1 MKLNSIF
8 LKPVDRAIE
17 GVIKA
22 DDSEHLQ
29 DEVEEY
35 VLTNEV
41 EKRLEEFLD
50 AYNNYHG
57 ANGAWISGFFG
68 SGKSHLL
75 KMISLLLSNEDVGG
89 RSVVDSFLQKC
100 GDNKI
105 LKGAIEK
112 SGDIASKSILFNID
126 QKADVISKTEI
137 DALLSVFVKVFNE
150 SCGYYGKQG
159 YIAEFERVLD
169 EDGLLD
175 GFKQEFAKLEERGWE
190 WARMRV
196 NRFITQIDAAYAAV
210 TGQKVDGIIDR
221 YRADYSVSIE
231 DFANQVN
238 SFIRKQ
244 PAKNFRLNF
253 FVDEVGQ
260 FIADNIKLMTNLQ
273 TIAESLATKCK
284 GQAWI
289 IVTGQEDMNTV
300 VGEME
305 KQQGND
311 FSKIQARFKNR
322 LPLTSKDVAEVIQK
336 RLLAKT
342 DAGKQQLDRLYAE
355 QSNNFQTLFTFSDG
369 SVQFRNYQDNEH
381 FCDCYPFVPYQ
392 FDLFQSSIRN
402 LSERNA
408 FTGKHSSVGERSML
422 GVFQDVAKGIADHAV
437 GQLATFDMMF
447 EGLRTVLKSQIQS
460 SIINAERNITNPLA
474 VRLLKALFLVKY
486 VREFKPTVRNLC
498 VLMLDRFGM
507 DLGQLQTDVEEAL
520 NLLENQVY
528 IQRSGELYEFLTDEE
543 KDVEQEIKNTEV
555 DTADIAEELSKIIFD
570 QVIRAKKLRYD
581 ETRQDYPF
589 TRKLDDRVFG
599 RTHELSVHIVSP
611 FHDEYQ
617 QLDQIKMRHMG
628 QPELLVV
635 LPADDRLFRDIQL
648 FKQTEKYI
656 SQNFSL
662 AKQDSVKR
670 ILTEKTFSN
679 QDRQSEIADSLKEA
693 LGMAR
698 MFVANS
704 EVESKSQDPNT
715 RIHEGFEELIRHTYT
730 NLPMLRGIQYSENE
744 IEKCLR
750 GDDNSLFA
758 GDATVMSEAETEM
771 LSAITRKTQSGL
783 RVTVKQ
789 LVEDFEKKP
798 FGWYLAAI
806 QCTLA
811 KLCGRSRIEVR
822 SDGQILEDGKLAAA
836 LKNTRLHGNLVLEP
850 QIEFPGP
857 VIRRVKEFF
866 QDFFDRSVRSTEPKG
881 IAEEL
886 TDGFSGL
893 QEELTAM
900 MSRSHAIPFLST
912 LAEPVAQLKVFAK
925 KPVKYFFTE
934 FESEFERLLDL
945 KENLLDPIRR
955 FMSGAQLELYSKARK
970 FLTENDANFS
980 YLDGGEHRQLE
991 ELLNDPQCYSGTGIQ
1006 QIKKLH
1012 EALQQRLETLA
1023 VDARVAAESA
1033 VTSKVQRLT
1042 SIKDYDQLTSE
1053 QRAQIEQIV
1062 QETIQQ
1068 IRSQPLIA
1076 VVKEAASRFENHGY
1090 NDILSKVTQWTRP
1103 PTEEYR
1109 IPSKGDA
1116 ATSPT
1121 PAPVAQFIS
1130 LSSLDVE
1137 FPKPWLES
1145 EPDVDAYLATMKKAM
1160 MLAISENKRIQ
1171 I

>member
-1 MKLNSIF
+1 MF

-75 KMISLLLSNEDVGG
+75 KMISLLLSNEDVDGN
-89 RSVVDSFLQKC
+89 SVVDAFLQKC

-169 EDGLLD
+169 EDGLLES
-175 GFKQEFAKLEERGWE
+175 FKEEFGKLEERGWD

-196 NRFITQIDAAYAAV
+196 NRYMAQIDKAYAV
-210 TGQKVDGIIDR
+210 ITGQKVDGIIDR
-221 YRADYSVSIE
+221 YRADYKVSIE

-238 SFIRKQ
+238 TYIRKQ
-244 PAKNFRLNF
+244 PAKDFRLNF

-260 FIADNIKLMTNLQ
+260 FIADNTKLMTNLQ

-305 KQQGND
+305 KKQGND

-342 DAGKQQLDRLYAE
+342 DDGKKQLDGLYVDQA
-355 QSNNFQTLFTFSDG
+355 NNFKTLFTFSDG
-369 SVQFRNYQDNEH
+369 SVQFRNYQDKEH
-381 FCDCYPFVPYQ
+381 FRDCYPFVPYQ

-422 GVFQDVAKGIADHAV
+422 GVFQDVAKGIADHEV
-437 GQLATFDMMF
+437 GELATFDMMF

-460 SIINAERNITNPLA
+460 SILNAERNITNPLA
-474 VRLLKALFLVKY
+474 IRLLKALFLVKY
-486 VREFKPTVRNLC
+486 VREFKPTIRNLC
-498 VLMLDRFGM
+498 VLMLNRFGT
-507 DLGQLQTDVEEAL
+507 DLGQLQRDVEEAL

-528 IQRSGELYEFLTDEE
+528 IQRNGELYEFLTDEE

-555 DTADIAEELSKIIFD
+555 DTTDIAEELSKIIFD
-570 QVIRAKKLRYD
+570 QVIKAKKLRYED
-581 ETRQDYPF
+581 TKQDYPF
-589 TRKLDDRVFG
+589 TRKLDDRAFG
-599 RTHELSVHIVSP
+599 RAQELSVHIISP

-617 QLDQIKMRHMG
+617 QLDQIKMRQMG

-648 FKQTEKYI
+648 YKQTEKYI

-679 QDRQSEIADSLKEA
+679 KERQAEIVENLKA
-693 LGMAR
+693 AVGRAKL
-698 MFVANS
+698 FVANS
-704 EVESKSQDPNT
+704 EVESKSQDPNM
-715 RIHEGFEELIRHTYT
+715 RIHEGFEELIRNTYT

-744 IEKCLR
+744 IEQCLR
-750 GDDNSLFA
+750 GDDDSLFA

-771 LSAITRKTQSGL
+771 LSYISRKTQSGL

-789 LVEDFEKKP
+789 LIEDFEKKP

-811 KLCGRSRIEVR
+811 KLCGRAKVEAR
-822 SDGQILEDGKLAAA
+822 SDGQVLEDGKLAAA
-836 LKNTRLHGNLVLEP
+836 IKNTRLHGNLVLEP
-850 QIEFPGP
+850 QIEFTGP
-857 VIRRVKEFF
+857 QVRRVKEFF
-866 QDFFDRSVRSTEPKG
+866 QDFFDKSVRSTEPKA

-886 TDGFSGL
+886 SKEFLALHD
-893 QEELTAM
+893 ELSDLMA
-900 MSRSHAIPFLST
+900 RSHTFPFLST
-912 LAEPVAQLKVFAK
+912 LSESVAQFRVLAK
-925 KPVKYFFTE
+925 KSFKYFFTE
-934 FESEFERLLDL
+934 FESESEKLLDL
-945 KENLLDPIRR
+945 KEDLLDPIRR
-955 FMSGAQLELYSKARK
+955 FMSGTQSELYSKARK

-980 YLDGGEHRQLE
+980 YLDGGEHR
-991 ELLNDPQCYSGTGIQ
+991 ELKDLLDDPKCYSGNGIQ
-1006 QIKKLH
+1006 EVKKLH
-1012 EALQQRLETLA
+1012 EVLQQRLETLA
-1023 VDARVAAESA
+1023 VDARAAAEAA
-1033 VTSKVQRLT
+1033 VTSKIQRLN
-1042 SIKDYDQLTSE
+1042 SIKGYDQLTNQQKE
-1053 QRAQIEQIV
+1053 EIDKVV
-1062 QETIQQ
+1062 QETIKQ

-1076 VVKEAASRFENHGY
+1076 VVKEAASRFESNGY
-1090 NDILSKVTQWTRP
+1090 NDILTNVTEWTRP
-1103 PTEEYR
+1103 PDDYQVPGKENGGK
-1109 IPSKGDA
+1109 P
-1116 ATSPT
+1116 PT
-1121 PAPVAQFIS
+1121 PKPAVEFVS
-1130 LSSLDVE
+1130 LSTLNVE
-1137 FPKPWLES
+1137 FERPWLET
-1145 EPDVDAYLATMKKAM
+1145 EADIDNYLTLLREAM
-1160 MLAISENKRIQ
+1160 QKRIREGKRIQ
-1171 I
+1171 L